1 MLKQTAEMIQT
12 PKLSMNSDFKAFNE
26 SSTPQ
31 EGSSENL
38 EKDLFAGYRKGDQW
52 SREYELDDEE
62 DINQILH
69 PKDDGVMG
77 NMYGSEEAENK
88 VRPSEEDDI
97 GGYYAEEA
105 NPDPYKIDSERQILD
120 TPPTTTTG
128 TNWTSTHIDMQQE
141 SRFGAYMELANNN
154 TNDTSGASYREQ
166 FEQNRESEEGE
177 EDDDDDDDYED
188 QIMMEADI
196 ECCRI
201 LEQKEQQCASMDGA
215 KWPDIELGTP
225 CGEEYTLYQDI
236 EQLGYQHTY
245 TPYPPYVF
253 IAPIKSEV
261 SDEEKN
267 KKKKRKKNPFSL
279 PNKEDYVEPPEVH
292 DLMSICSDESWEVA
306 RSIYTN
312 EDHVQELCS
321 RVGNNPDP
329 DDIPAERVFNRPV
342 PEFVVPKAEIA
353 PHQSGKE
360 EHKKAKKRFS
370 WLRFLHRHPVPET
383 APVIVPPKAIHF
395 SHEKRTLSFDGEEE
409 WKEFQN
415 NAETSNSNPEPFEP
429 IPVLSIPQADTQAKA
444 EQQKEEEKVNNASA
458 EGEPSKLRSCFK
470 RLHMIL
476 KVGEKR
482 KDTKKKHFKKLR
494 QLIHDFSWSKKSDKV
509 VLGEAPDK
517 QEKIPRSCLKVRSN
531 PNLEEETARA
541 QNCDLVDS
549 YHQFRLE
556 NLYRNECDRHDSSA
570 RKYRRAQLL
579 QFYDQVCQESE
590 SSVPNG

>member
-105 NPDPYKIDSERQILD
+105 NPDPYKMDSERQILD

-177 EDDDDDDDYED
+177 EDDDDDYED

-292 DLMSICSDESWEVA
+292 DLMSICSDESWELA

-312 EDHVQELCS
+312 EDHVQELCTRIGS
-321 RVGNNPDP
+321 NSDP
-329 DDIPAERVFNRPV
+329 EDIPAMLVYNRPV
-342 PEFVVPKAEIA
+342 PEFPVDKAEAA
-353 PHQSGKE
+353 PHQSGDG
-360 EHKKAKKRFS
+360 EHTKAHKRFS
-370 WLRFLHRHPVPET
+370 WLRFFHKNSGPEI
-383 APVIVPPKAIHF
+383 APAVDAPKGIHF
-395 SHEKRTLSFDGEEE
+395 SHEKRTLSFNGKEE
-409 WKEFQN
+409 WKEFQS
-415 NAETSNSNPEPFEP
+415 NAERSNSNPEPFEP
-429 IPVLSIPQADTQAKA
+429 VPIPSAKPADAQDDA
-444 EQQKEEEKVNNASA
+444 EEEVKVDNASA
-458 EGEPSKLRSCFK
+458 TSGSCKLRSCFNK
-470 RLHMIL
+470 LRVIL

-482 KDTKKKHFKKLR
+482 TKEHKKKHFKRLR
-494 QLIHDFSWSKKSDKV
+494 QLIHGFHWSGKPKEVVPEEGPKGQKV
-509 VLGEAPDK
+509 L
-517 QEKIPRSCLKVRSN
+517 RSCLKVRTN
-531 PNLEEETARA
+531 PNIEQETTRA
-541 QNCDLVDS
+541 NNCDTVDA
-549 YHQFRLE
+549 YYKFRFE
-556 NLYRNECDRHDSSA
+556 NIYKNELDRHEGSI
-570 RKYRRAQLL
+570 RKYKRQQLL
-579 QFYDQVCQESE
+579 EFYDQVCQESE
-590 SSVPNG
+590 NSVPNG